1 MDGIDADFYSD
12 EQEEVKSARKRN
24 FFDEDNDFVLIKT
37 EAAEI
42 DSTGEVVGLPPEIDS
57 LSFDS
62 GRQRVHFDWRR
73 SAAEAR
79 AHLARET
86 TPPERKE
93 QKKQVVK
100 AKSKDVQELER
111 KVENLK
117 KQLDEMARRTRW
129 EALPVEDTV
138 RRMMLGE
145 PYCLEFYKS
154 LEQKMDLLSTAIK
167 YHDGNCILA
176 ALLFLKRTLAYR
188 KFFTVL
194 AKTPEAETH
203 YLAYLQQRGES
214 DDLAKIYSRLA
225 RPEDEWMLMY
235 EQCKKI
241 DSIQSRHWH
250 LKDCLKTL
258 SRPEFKSV
266 ATVYGD
272 SVKDHVELLGRQ
284 MEIDKKDEQLARAGT
299 YHLFKR
305 YPRRSILS
313 SQPLV
318 TTLFYCCFYHWE
330 AGEESIKSPV
340 KLKIDFKLSEKQ
352 FLLIA
357 LAAKTKLKKWDDIEK
372 LLTVKGWFK
381 SSKWTSVI
389 GMDKVVEILHA
400 YSATRDILEKYV
412 KLIDDLNLRFKM
424 ASKVGSCSVAVE
436 ALISLK
442 DLEKLKKYREKVPS
456 VERKV
461 HDRIERIFSDPSIRW
476 R

>member
-225 RPEDEWMLMY
+225 RPEDEWVCY
-235 EQCKKI
+235 
-241 DSIQSRHWH
+241 SRH
-250 LKDCLKTL
+250 CL
-258 SRPEFKSV
+258 
-266 ATVYGD
+266 
-272 SVKDHVELLGRQ
+272 
-284 MEIDKKDEQLARAGT
+284 
-299 YHLFKR
+299 
-305 YPRRSILS
+305 ILCD
-313 SQPLV
+313 
-318 TTLFYCCFYHWE
+318 T
-330 AGEESIKSPV
+330 
-340 KLKIDFKLSEKQ
+340 
-352 FLLIA
+352 
-357 LAAKTKLKKWDDIEK
+357 
-372 LLTVKGWFK
+372 
-381 SSKWTSVI
+381 
-389 GMDKVVEILHA
+389 LHA
-400 YSATRDILEKYV
+400 YSRCLCTNNARKLTLFKAAT
-412 KLIDDLNLRFKM
+412 
-424 ASKVGSCSVAVE
+424 GT
-436 ALISLK
+436 LK
-442 DLEKLKKYREKVPS
+442 
-456 VERKV
+456 
-461 HDRIERIFSDPSIRW
+461 IA
-476 R
+476 